1 MKRLLVSLLLT
12 LAAVTLHAQAQ
23 NPLAGTA
30 WQGQAYVP
38 DEASIILHFKADSV
52 SMFIAPDM
60 ILGETMAYTVKA
72 DTLTLRKISGNSPC
86 DTRGIGTLQFTL
98 KNDDMTVKSLADD
111 CRARK
116 VAWGDKPFRKVAIPV
131 K

>member
-1 MKRLLVSLLLT
+1 MKRLLVIVLST
-12 LAAVTLHAQAQ
+12 VAAVALRAQAQ

-30 WQGQAYVP
+30 WQGQAYAPNEVT
-38 DEASIILHFKADSV
+38 IILHFKADSV
-52 SMFIAPDM
+52 SMFIVPEM

-86 DTRGIGTLQFTL
+86 DTQGIGTLQFTIR
-98 KNDDMTVKSLADD
+98 NDDMTLKSLADD
-111 CRARK
+111 CPARK
-116 VAWGDKPFRKVAIPV
+116 VAWGEKPFRKVAVPI

>member
-1 MKRLLVSLLLT
+1 MKRILVTGLSMLC
-12 LAAVTLHAQAQ
+12 AVTLHAQAQ

-38 DEASIILHFKADSV
+38 DEMTIILHFKADSV
-52 SMFIAPDM
+52 SMFITPDM

-86 DTRGIGTLQFTL
+86 DTQGKGTFLFTL
-98 KNDDMTVKSLADD
+98 KNDDVTLKSLADD
-111 CRARK
+111 CPARQ
-116 VAWGDKPFRKVAIPV
+116 VAWSDKPFRKVAIPI

>member
-1 MKRLLVSLLLT
+1 MKRLLIIPFLT
-12 LAAVTLHAQAQ
+12 LVSVTIFAQAQ

-38 DEASIILHFKADSV
+38 DEATIVLHFKADSV
-52 SMFIAPDM
+52 LMFIAPDM

-72 DTLTLRKISGNSPC
+72 DTITLRKLSGNSPC
-86 DTRGIGTLQFTL
+86 DTRGLGTIQFRV
-98 KNDDMTVKSLADD
+98 KNDRMMVKSLADD

-116 VAWGDKPFRKVAIPV
+116 VAWTDKPFQKVAIPV

>member
-1 MKRLLVSLLLT
+1 MKTLLVSLLLT

-38 DEASIILHFKADSV
+38 DEATIILHFKADSV